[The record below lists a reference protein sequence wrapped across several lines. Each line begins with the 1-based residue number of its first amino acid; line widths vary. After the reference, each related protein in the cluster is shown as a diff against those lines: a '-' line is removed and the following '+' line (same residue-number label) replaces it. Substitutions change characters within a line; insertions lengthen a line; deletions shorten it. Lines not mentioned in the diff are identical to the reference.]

1 MKHNGCENIFLEL
14 TGASANRTIE
24 SDNIPWSANCCPS
37 NAVMESE
44 STSNNI
50 LFILIL
56 LIYLE
61 LIKKLLELHWQLQ
74 QTIRHARPHLIRK
87 YN

>member
-1 MKHNGCENIFLEL
+1 MMKHNGCENIFLEL

-56 LIYLE
+56 L
-61 LIKKLLELHWQLQ
+61 LLYY
-74 QTIRHARPHLIRK
+74 IINIPSRID
-87 YN
+87 

>member
-1 MKHNGCENIFLEL
+1 MMKHNGCENIFLEL

-61 LIKKLLELHWQLQ
+61 LIKS
-74 QTIRHARPHLIRK
+74 
-87 YN
+87 